1 MNPEL
6 KRAAKLAAEYI
17 ESFDHHKVSE
27 EIDPQELRD
36 KLQKELTA
44 DGLPPFIDTATEA
57 LALLYLFTTLAV
69 MSLVGLFCLYWKQ
82 IRQVRNS
89 KLFELILI

>member
-1 MNPEL
+1 MNFKKDMTEKGQVQTFL
-6 KRAAKLAAEYI
+6 RA
-17 ESFDHHKVSE
+17 V
-27 EIDPQELRD
+27 
-36 KLQKELTA
+36 LQSSADDATTNEGDNGFHANDTA
-44 DGLPPFIDTATEA
+44 DGLPPFIVTATEA